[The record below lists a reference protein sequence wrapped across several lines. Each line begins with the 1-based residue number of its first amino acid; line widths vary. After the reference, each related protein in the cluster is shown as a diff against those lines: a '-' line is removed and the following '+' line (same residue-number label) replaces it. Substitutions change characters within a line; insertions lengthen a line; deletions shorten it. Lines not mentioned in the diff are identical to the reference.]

1 MKNTGRWETIEPHS
15 KLRLSDSD
23 DDVSKNDFSDDD
35 DVISDDESR
44 RITTE

>member
-23 DDVSKNDFSDDD
+23 DDVSKNDDD